1 VVREVVKELA
11 EKLETVENE
20 IKLLQSDRR
29 ELFLE
34 YKDKIDIKAFRAA
47 WSILK
52 RKENVNE
59 DSLDAILD
67 IMDST
72 E

>member
-1 VVREVVKELA
+1 MVREVVKELA